1 MTKKSFL
8 KFVRIAVTTALLVF
22 VIHKADLLTAQGW
35 QNLLDTFS
43 QANLWLVLL
52 SVLLVP
58 LVDFV
63 SSVKWYFLARAC
75 GLKVGLW
82 RLYAYYVVGRFFNL
96 ILPSSIGGDVIRV
109 NELGRYTGRYA
120 DSAAV
125 VFVERFTGLAMLVFL
140 ATMAVIVNLQKFN
153 LPWLTAALVIGLVGI
168 AFICWI
174 ILDERPYN
182 FVKKHLGDRIKLI
195 SVVLNKLGKFRK
207 AVLIY
212 QAKPGALWLAVFN
225 SLVFYALAICNV
237 WVSVLAFDG
246 EVSFWN
252 MIVAVPIIMFIM
264 NIPFSIGGLGITE
277 YAYSFVLGLFGIN
290 TAVALA
296 TILLMRLKT
305 LLAAG
310 IGGLIYPLVSDSMAS
325 PEELTQAATQSYPEP
340 RPEAYSSEPY
350 SEKTNPSPEP

>member
-1 MTKKSFL
+1 MTKKSVL

-22 VIHKADLLTAQGW
+22 VFHKADLLTKQGW
-35 QNLLDTFS
+35 QNLFDTFS
-43 QANLWLVLL
+43 HANLGVVLVSILFI
-52 SVLLVP
+52 P
-58 LVDFV
+58 IVDFA
-63 SSVKWYFLARAC
+63 SSVKWFFLARAC
-75 GLKVGLW
+75 GLRVGLW

-125 VFVERFTGLAMLVFL
+125 VFVERFTGLAMLVLL
-140 ATMAVIVNLQKFN
+140 AAIAVTINLHLFN
-153 LPWLTAALVIGLVGI
+153 LPWLTAALIAGLLGIGL
-168 AFICWI
+168 ICWM
-174 ILDERPYN
+174 ILDARPYN
-182 FVKKHLGDRIKLI
+182 FINKRLGDRFKLV
-195 SVVLNKLGKFRK
+195 STLLKKLGKFRQ

-212 QAKPGALWLAVFN
+212 QEKPSALWLAVFN

-246 EVSFWN
+246 EVKLSS
-252 MIVAVPIIMFIM
+252 MLVAVPIIMFIM

-277 YAYSFVLGLFGIN
+277 YAYSFTLGLVGIN

-310 IGGLIYPLVSDSMAS
+310 IGGLIYPLVSDSISS
-325 PEELTQAATQSYPEP
+325 PEELSQAVE
-340 RPEAYSSEPY
+340 RPQPD
-350 SEKTNPSPEP
+350 